1 MEEAEPGT
9 SGSTW
14 ERGLTRLQSRKNG
27 TTAASSGKTCAAE
40 RQAQHRKLR
49 PGDKAALQAGNM
61 TKEIEAAVG
70 RKMYVLNPPRLVVI
84 CRLMKKTDKEDALKL
99 AHLLGDFR
107 EERLPTAVVPS
118 DKEMLSLSTIHALPV
133 VNNLLLHPKPRFL
146 YAPQKV
152 GYPRNANCFRADF
165 FDLLQFWLVKNS
177 RPRAIFVKGI
187 AIHPHWGNRLL
198 RNVHDILQNENAVG
212 I

>member
-1 MEEAEPGT
+1 M

-14 ERGLTRLQSRKNG
+14 ERGLTRLRSRKNG

-40 RQAQHRKLR
+40 RQALHRKLR
-49 PGDKAALQAGNM
+49 PLDKAALKAGNM
-61 TKEIEAAVG
+61 AKEIEAVG
-70 RKMYVLNPPRLVVI
+70 CKMYVLNPPRLVVI

-99 AHLLGDFR
+99 AHIPGDFR

-133 VNNLLLHPKPRFL
+133 VNNLLLYPKPRFL
-146 YAPQKV
+146 YAPQKT
-152 GYPRNANCFRADF
+152 GYPRNADCFLANF
-165 FDLLQFWLVKNS
+165 PDLLQFWLVKS
-177 RPRAIFVKGI
+177 PRPRAISVKGI
-187 AIHPHWGNRLL
+187 AVHPHWGNRLL